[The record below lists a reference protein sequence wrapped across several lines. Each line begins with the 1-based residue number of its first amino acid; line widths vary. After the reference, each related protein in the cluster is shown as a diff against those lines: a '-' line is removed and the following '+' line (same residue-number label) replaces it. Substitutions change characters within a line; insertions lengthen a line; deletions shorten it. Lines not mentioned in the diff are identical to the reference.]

1 LNRLVVFGVDVVIE
15 VKVELPRGDGL
26 RHAALRVAQSDPE
39 LDYLKFVD
47 VSLYVKVLTGVPWAL
62 GIVLVHR
69 AWELS
74 VLSFQ

>member
-1 LNRLVVFGVDVVIE
+1 M
-15 VKVELPRGDGL
+15 
-26 RHAALRVAQSDPE
+26 RVAQSDPE

-74 VLSFQ
+74 VECNEWVILK